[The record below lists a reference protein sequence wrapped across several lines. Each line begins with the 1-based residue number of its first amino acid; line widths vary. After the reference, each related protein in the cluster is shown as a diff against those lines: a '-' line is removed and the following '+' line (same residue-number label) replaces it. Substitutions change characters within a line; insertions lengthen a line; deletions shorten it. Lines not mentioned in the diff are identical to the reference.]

1 MKISS
6 FSQTLEQLHN
16 LSGAVGTAGVSV
28 LANGIGF
35 RAGSDLGG
43 DLEVGQG
50 DLAGGNPGELPKH
63 SDDHGL
69 LLGPVSDLLGVNLAD
84 ELLGAV

>member
-1 MKISS
+1 M
-6 FSQTLEQLHN
+6 
-16 LSGAVGTAGVSV
+16 
-28 LANGIGF
+28 ANGIGF

-50 DLAGGNPGELPKH
+50 DLAGGNPGELSEH
-63 SDDHGL
+63 SDDDGL